1 MSRAPFSF
9 YEFFAGGGMARAGL
23 GPDWTCGLAND
34 LDPAKAA
41 AYRANWGDGDLIEA
55 NVWDLA
61 PDDLPGT
68 ADLVW
73 ASSPCQDLS
82 LAGPRGGLS
91 GQRSSA
97 FWGFWRLIEAL
108 DDQGRAP
115 GVIVIENVVGLLT
128 SCGGQDFTAICQALA
143 ARNYRFGALQINAA
157 HFVPQ
162 SRPRMFLIAARS
174 EGVNAPEPERQPG
187 PWHGASTR
195 LAAARLPCALKPSWR
210 WWHLPEPDA
219 RNAALSDLLEP
230 DDQVIWHSSEQTQA
244 IVALMAPLHRRRLDQ
259 AAAQALADGHR
270 KVGALF
276 RRTRQEQGRS
286 QQRAEVRFDG
296 LAGCLRTARGGSS
309 RQTLVV
315 IDPASEDAGVRTRLM
330 SPREGARLMGLGDDY
345 VLPKGSAAALT
356 LVGDGVAV
364 PVVAFLERHLLRQ
377 MVKACQSARQV
388 AQA

>member
-1 MSRAPFSF
+1 MSRTPFSF
-9 YEFFAGGGMARAGL
+9 YEFFAGGGMARSGL
-23 GPDWTCGLAND
+23 GPDWTCRLAND
-34 LDPAKAA
+34 LDPSKAA
-41 AYRANWGDGDLIEA
+41 AYRANWGEGDLIEA
-55 NVWDLA
+55 NVWDLS
-61 PDDLPGT
+61 PSDLPGT

-82 LAGPRGGLS
+82 LAGPRAGLS

-115 GVIVIENVVGLLT
+115 SVIVIENVVGLLT
-128 SCGGQDFTAICQALA
+128 SRGGQDFTAICEALA
-143 ARNYRFGALQINAA
+143 ARNYLFGALEINAA

-162 SRPRMFLIAARS
+162 SRPRLFLIATRS
-174 EGVNAPEPERQPG
+174 EGLATEEPG
-187 PWHGASTR
+187 SWHGPSAR
-195 LAAARLPCALKPSWR
+195 FAAQRLPKALKPHWR
-210 WWHLPEPDA
+210 WWTLPEPDA
-219 RNAALSDLLEP
+219 RNTVLGDLLEP
-230 DDQVIWHSSEQTQA
+230 GDQVPWHSPEQTQR
-244 IVALMAPLHRRRLDQ
+244 ILALMAPLHRRRLDQ
-259 AAAQALADGHR
+259 AVVQARADGQR
-270 KVGALF
+270 QVGALF

-309 RQTLVV
+309 RQTVVV
-315 IDPASEDAGVRTRLM
+315 IDPAFEAAALRTRLM

-345 VLPKGSAAALT
+345 ILPKGAAAALT

-377 MVKACQSARQV
+377 MVLACQSARQA

>member
-1 MSRAPFSF
+1 MSRTSPFSF

-23 GPDWTCGLAND
+23 GADWTCRLAND

-41 AYRANWGDGDLIEA
+41 AYRANWGEGDLIEA

-82 LAGPRGGLS
+82 LAGPRAGLS

-128 SCGGQDFTAICQALA
+128 SRGGQDFTAICEALA
-143 ARNYRFGALQINAA
+143 ARNYLFGALEINAA

-162 SRPRMFLIAARS
+162 SRPRLFLIAARS
-174 EGVNAPEPERQPG
+174 EGLTTQEPG
-187 PWHGASTR
+187 PWHGPSAR
-195 LAAARLPCALKPSWR
+195 VAAARLPDALKPNWR
-210 WWHLPEPDA
+210 WWHLPVPDA
-219 RNAALSDLLEP
+219 RNGALGDLLEP
-230 DDQVIWHSSEQTQA
+230 DDQVPWHSPEQTQA
-244 IVALMAPLHRRRLDQ
+244 ILALMAPLHRRRLEQ
-259 AAAQALADGHR
+259 AAAQARADGQR
-270 KVGALF
+270 QVGALF

-309 RQTLVV
+309 RQTVVV
-315 IDPASEDAGVRTRLM
+315 IDPAFEDAAVRTRLM

-345 VLPKGSAAALT
+345 VLPKGAAAALT
-356 LVGDGVAV
+356 LVGDGVVV

-377 MVKACQSARQV
+377 IVKACQSARQA

>member
-1 MSRAPFSF
+1 MSRTSPFSF

-23 GPDWTCGLAND
+23 GEDWHCRLAND

-41 AYRANWGDGDLIEA
+41 AYRANWGEGDLIEA
-55 NVWDLA
+55 NVWDLT

-82 LAGPRGGLS
+82 LAGPRAGLS

-128 SCGGQDFTAICQALA
+128 SRGGQDFTAICEALA
-143 ARNYRFGALQINAA
+143 ARNYLFGALEINAA

-162 SRPRMFLIAARS
+162 SRPRLFLIAARS
-174 EGVNAPEPERQPG
+174 EGLTTQEPG
-187 PWHGASTR
+187 PWHGPSAR
-195 LAAARLPCALKPSWR
+195 VAAARLPDALKPNWR
-210 WWHLPEPDA
+210 WWHLPVPDA
-219 RNAALSDLLEP
+219 RNGALGDLLEP
-230 DDQVIWHSSEQTQA
+230 DDQVPWHSPEQTQA
-244 IVALMAPLHRRRLDQ
+244 ILALMAPLHRRRLEQ
-259 AAAQALADGHR
+259 AAAQARAYGQR
-270 KVGALF
+270 QVGALF

-309 RQTLVV
+309 RQTVVV
-315 IDPASEDAGVRTRLM
+315 IDPAFEDAAVRTRLM

-345 VLPKGSAAALT
+345 VLPKGAAAALT
-356 LVGDGVAV
+356 LVGDGVVV

-377 MVKACQSARQV
+377 IVKACQSARQA

>member
-23 GPDWTCGLAND
+23 GPDWTCRLAND

-41 AYRANWGDGDLIEA
+41 AYRANWGEGDLIEA
-55 NVWDLA
+55 NVWDLT
-61 PDDLPGT
+61 PDNLPGT

-82 LAGPRGGLS
+82 LAGPRAGLS

-108 DDQGRAP
+108 DDRGRAP

-128 SCGGQDFTAICQALA
+128 SRGGQDFTAICEALA
-143 ARNYRFGALQINAA
+143 ARNYRFGALEINAA

-162 SRPRMFLIAARS
+162 SRPRLFLIATRS
-174 EGVNAPEPERQPG
+174 EGLDTEEPG
-187 PWHGASTR
+187 PWHGPNAR
-195 LAAARLPCALKPSWR
+195 LAAARLPDALKPFWR
-210 WWHLPEPDA
+210 WWHLPEADA

-230 DDQVIWHSSEQTQA
+230 DDQVIWHSPEQTQA
-244 IVALMAPLHRRRLDQ
+244 ILALMAPLHRRRLEQ
-259 AAAQALADGHR
+259 AAAQARADDHR

-309 RQTLVV
+309 RQTVVV
-315 IDPASEDAGVRTRLM
+315 IDPAFEEAALRTRLM
-330 SPREGARLMGLGDDY
+330 TPREGARLMGLGDNY
-345 VLPKGSAAALT
+345 VLPKGAAAALT

-377 MVKACQSARQV
+377 MVKACQSARQA

>member
-1 MSRAPFSF
+1 MSRTSPFSF
-9 YEFFAGGGMARAGL
+9 CEFFAGGGMARAGL
-23 GPDWTCGLAND
+23 GADWHCRLAND

-55 NVWDLA
+55 NVWDLT
-61 PDDLPGT
+61 PDDLLGT

-82 LAGPRGGLS
+82 LAGPRAGLS

-115 GVIVIENVVGLLT
+115 GVIVIENVVGLLN
-128 SCGGQDFTAICQALA
+128 SRGGQDFTAICEALA
-143 ARNYRFGALQINAA
+143 ARNYLFGALEINAA

-162 SRPRMFLIAARS
+162 SRPRLFLIAARAEDLS
-174 EGVNAPEPERQPG
+174 SPVPG
-187 PWHGASTR
+187 PWHGPSAR
-195 LAAARLPCALKPSWR
+195 LAAERLPDALKPYWR
-210 WWHLPEPDA
+210 WWQLPPPPVREQGLA
-219 RNAALSDLLEP
+219 NLLEP
-230 DDQVIWHSSEQTQA
+230 DDQTIWHSRAQTEA
-244 IVALMAPLHRRRLDQ
+244 LLTLMAPLHRRRLEQ
-259 AAAQALADGHR
+259 AVAQARGDGQR
-270 KVGALF
+270 QVGALF

-309 RQTLVV
+309 RQTVVV
-315 IDPASEDAGVRTRLM
+315 IDPAFDDGAVRTRLM

-345 VLPKGSAAALT
+345 VLPKGAAAALT

-364 PVVAFLERHLLRQ
+364 PVVTFLQRHLLRQ
-377 MVKACQSARQV
+377 LVHSCQSARQ
-388 AQA
+388 AP

>member
-1 MSRAPFSF
+1 MSRTSPFSF

-23 GPDWTCGLAND
+23 GADWTCRLAND

-41 AYRANWGDGDLIEA
+41 AYRANWGEGDLIEA

-82 LAGPRGGLS
+82 LAGPRAGLS

-115 GVIVIENVVGLLT
+115 SVIVIENVVGLLT
-128 SCGGQDFTAICQALA
+128 SRGGQDFTAICEALA
-143 ARNYRFGALQINAA
+143 ARNYLFGALEINAA

-162 SRPRMFLIAARS
+162 SRPRLFLIAARS
-174 EGVNAPEPERQPG
+174 EGLTTQEPG
-187 PWHGASTR
+187 PWHGPSAR
-195 LAAARLPCALKPSWR
+195 VAAARLPDALKPNWR
-210 WWHLPEPDA
+210 WWHLPVPDA
-219 RNAALSDLLEP
+219 RNGALGDLLEP
-230 DDQVIWHSSEQTQA
+230 DDQVPWHSPEQTQA
-244 IVALMAPLHRRRLDQ
+244 ILALMAPLHRRRLEQ
-259 AAAQALADGHR
+259 AAAQARGDGQR
-270 KVGALF
+270 QVGALF

-309 RQTLVV
+309 RQTVVV
-315 IDPASEDAGVRTRLM
+315 IDPAFEDAAVRTRLM

-345 VLPKGSAAALT
+345 VLPKGAAAALT
-356 LVGDGVAV
+356 LVGDGVVV

-377 MVKACQSARQV
+377 IVKACQSARQA

>member
-55 NVWDLA
+55 NVWDLT

-82 LAGPRGGLS
+82 LAGPRAGLS

-97 FWGFWRLIEAL
+97 FWGFWRIIEAL

-128 SCGGQDFTAICQALA
+128 SRGGQDFTAICQALA
-143 ARNYRFGALQINAA
+143 ARNYRFGALEINAS

-162 SRPRMFLIAARS
+162 SRPRLFLIATQS
-174 EGVNAPEPERQPG
+174 EASASEVPG
-187 PWHGASTR
+187 PWHGPSAC

-230 DDQVIWHSSEQTQA
+230 DDQAIWHSAAQTEA
-244 IVALMAPLHRRRLDQ
+244 LLGLMAPLHRRRLDQ
-259 AAAQALADGHR
+259 AMAQALADGR
-270 KVGALF
+270 RQVGALF

-315 IDPASEDAGVRTRLM
+315 IDPAFEDAGVRTRLM

>member
-1 MSRAPFSF
+1 MSRTSPFSF

-23 GPDWTCGLAND
+23 GADWTCRLAND
-34 LDPAKAA
+34 LDPEKAA
-41 AYRANWGDGDLIEA
+41 AYRANWGEGDLIEA
-55 NVWDLA
+55 NVWDLT

-82 LAGPRGGLS
+82 LAGPRAGLS

-97 FWGFWRLIEAL
+97 FWGFWRLNEAL

-128 SCGGQDFTAICQALA
+128 SRGGQDFTAICEALA
-143 ARNYRFGALQINAA
+143 ARNYRFGALEINAA

-162 SRPRMFLIAARS
+162 SRPRLFLIAARS
-174 EGVNAPEPERQPG
+174 EGLTTQEPG
-187 PWHGASTR
+187 PWHGPSAR
-195 LAAARLPCALKPSWR
+195 VAAARLPDALKPFWR

-219 RNAALSDLLEP
+219 RNGALGDLLEP
-230 DDQVIWHSSEQTQA
+230 DDQVPWHSPDQTQA
-244 IVALMAPLHRRRLDQ
+244 ILALMAPLHRRRLEQ
-259 AAAQALADGHR
+259 AAAQARAYGQR
-270 KVGALF
+270 QVGALF

-309 RQTLVV
+309 RQTVVV
-315 IDPASEDAGVRTRLM
+315 IDPAFEDAAVRTRLM
-330 SPREGARLMGLGDDY
+330 TPREGARLMGLGDDY
-345 VLPKGSAAALT
+345 VLPKGAAAALT

-377 MVKACQSARQV
+377 MVKACQSARQA

>member
-82 LAGPRGGLS
+82 FAGPRGGLS

-108 DDQGRAP
+108 DDQDRAP
-115 GVIVIENVVGLLT
+115 SVIVIENVVGLLT
-128 SCGGQDFTAICQALA
+128 SRGGQDFTAICQALA
-143 ARNYRFGALQINAA
+143 ARNYRFGALQINAS

-162 SRPRMFLIAARS
+162 SRPRLFLIAARS
-174 EGVNAPEPERQPG
+174 ESVNAPEPERQPG

-195 LAAARLPCALKPSWR
+195 LAAARLPQALKSYWR
-210 WWHLPEPDA
+210 WWHLPEPEA
-219 RNAALSDLLEP
+219 KAETLGDLLEP
-230 DDQVIWHSSEQTQA
+230 DDQAIWHSAAQTEA
-244 IVALMAPLHRRRLDQ
+244 LLGLMAPLHRRRLEQ
-259 AAAQALADGHR
+259 AAAQALADGR
-270 KVGALF
+270 RQVGALF

-309 RQTLVV
+309 RQTRVV
-315 IDPASEDAGVRTRLM
+315 IDPAFEDAGVRTRLM

-377 MVKACQSARQV
+377 MVKVCQSARQA

>member
-1 MSRAPFSF
+1 MSRTSPFSF

-23 GPDWTCGLAND
+23 GADWTCRLAND
-34 LDPAKAA
+34 LDPAKVA
-41 AYRANWGDGDLIEA
+41 AYRANWGAGDLIEA
-55 NVWDLA
+55 NVWDLT

-82 LAGPRGGLS
+82 LAGPRAGLS

-128 SCGGQDFTAICQALA
+128 SRGGQDFTAICEALA
-143 ARNYRFGALQINAA
+143 SRRYRFGALEINAA

-162 SRPRMFLIAARS
+162 SRPRLFLIATRS
-174 EGVNAPEPERQPG
+174 EGLTTEEPG
-187 PWHGASTR
+187 PWHGPSAR
-195 LAAARLPCALKPSWR
+195 VAAARLPDALKPYWR

-219 RNAALSDLLEP
+219 RNTALSDLLEP
-230 DDQVIWHSSEQTQA
+230 DDQVTWHSPDQTQA
-244 IVALMAPLHRRRLDQ
+244 ILALMAPLHRRRLEQ
-259 AAAQALADGHR
+259 AAAQARGDGQR
-270 KVGALF
+270 QVGALF

-309 RQTLVV
+309 RQTVVV
-315 IDPASEDAGVRTRLM
+315 IDPAFEDAGLRTRLM
-330 SPREGARLMGLGDDY
+330 SPREAARLMGLGDDY
-345 VLPKGSAAALT
+345 ILPKGAAAALT

-377 MVKACQSARQV
+377 MVIACQSARQA

>member
-23 GPDWTCGLAND
+23 GDDWHCRLAND
-34 LDPAKAA
+34 LDPSKAGT
-41 AYRANWGDGDLIEA
+41 YRANWGDGDLIEA
-55 NVWDLA
+55 NVWDLD
-61 PDDLPGT
+61 PDDLPGQ

-82 LAGPRGGLS
+82 LAGPRAGLS

-115 GVIVIENVVGLLT
+115 SVIVIENVVGLLT
-128 SCGGQDFTAICQALA
+128 SRGGQDFTAICEALA
-143 ARNYRFGALQINAA
+143 SRHYRFGALQINAA

-162 SRPRMFLIAARS
+162 SRPRLFLIAARS
-174 EGVNAPEPERQPG
+174 EALATAEPG
-187 PWHGASTR
+187 PWHGTSVR
-195 LAAARLPCALKPSWR
+195 LAASRLPKALKPHWR
-210 WWHLPEPDA
+210 WWHLPQPKA
-219 RNAALSDLLEP
+219 RTEVLADLLEP
-230 DDQVIWHSSEQTQA
+230 DDQVTWHSPEQTKR
-244 IVALMAPLHRRRLDQ
+244 ILALMAPLHRRHLEQ
-259 AAAQALADGHR
+259 AAAQARADGCR
-270 KVGALF
+270 QVGALF
-276 RRTRQEQGRS
+276 RRTRQEQGCS
-286 QQRAEVRFDG
+286 EQRAEVRFDG

-309 RQTLVV
+309 RQTLIV
-315 IDPASEDAGVRTRLM
+315 IDPAFADAVLRTRLM

-345 VLPKGSAAALT
+345 VLPKAAAAALT

-377 MVKACQSARQV
+377 MVKVCQSARQA

>member
-1 MSRAPFSF
+1 MSRSSPFSF

-23 GPDWTCGLAND
+23 GPDWTCCLAND

-41 AYRANWGDGDLIEA
+41 AYRANWGEGDLIEA
-55 NVWDLA
+55 NVWDLN

-82 LAGPRGGLS
+82 LAGPRAGLS

-128 SCGGQDFTAICQALA
+128 SRSGQDFTAICEALA
-143 ARNYRFGALQINAA
+143 ARNYRFGALEINAV

-162 SRPRMFLIAARS
+162 SRPRLFLIATRS
-174 EGVNAPEPERQPG
+174 EASACAEPG
-187 PWHGASTR
+187 PWHGPSAR
-195 LAAARLPCALKPSWR
+195 LAAERLPENLKPSWR
-210 WWHLPEPDA
+210 WWNLPKADA

-230 DDQVIWHSSEQTQA
+230 DDQVIWHSPEQTQA
-244 IVALMAPLHRRRLDQ
+244 IVALMAPLHRCRLDK
-259 AAAQALADGHR
+259 AMAQARADGHR
-270 KVGALF
+270 QVGALF

-309 RQTLVV
+309 RQTVVV
-315 IDPASEDAGVRTRLM
+315 IDPAFEEAAVRTRLM
-330 SPREGARLMGLGDDY
+330 TPREGARLMGLGDDY
-345 VLPKGSAAALT
+345 VLPKGAAAALT

-364 PVVAFLERHLLRQ
+364 PVVAFLERHLLGQ
-377 MVKACQSARQV
+377 MVKACQSARQA

>member
-1 MSRAPFSF
+1 MSRTSPFSF

-23 GPDWTCGLAND
+23 GADWTCRLAND
-34 LDPAKAA
+34 LDPIKVA
-41 AYRANWGDGDLIEA
+41 AYRANWGAGDLIEA
-55 NVWDLA
+55 NVWDLK

-82 LAGPRGGLS
+82 LAGHRAGLS

-108 DDQGRAP
+108 DEQGRAP

-128 SCGGQDFTAICQALA
+128 SRGGQDFTAICEALA
-143 ARNYRFGALQINAA
+143 SRRYRFGALEINAA

-162 SRPRMFLIAARS
+162 SRPRLFLIAARS
-174 EGVNAPEPERQPG
+174 EGLATKEPG
-187 PWHGASTR
+187 PWHGPSAR
-195 LAAARLPCALKPSWR
+195 VAAARLPDALKPYWR
-210 WWHLPEPDA
+210 WWHLAEPDA
-219 RNAALSDLLEP
+219 RNTALSDLLEP
-230 DDQVIWHSSEQTQA
+230 DDQVPWHSPEQTQA
-244 IVALMAPLHRRRLDQ
+244 ILALMAPLHRRRLKQ
-259 AAAQALADGHR
+259 AAAQARADGQR
-270 KVGALF
+270 QVGALF

-309 RQTLVV
+309 RQTVVV
-315 IDPASEDAGVRTRLM
+315 IDPHLGEGAVRTRLM
-330 SPREGARLMGLGDDY
+330 SPREGARLMGLGDEY
-345 VLPKGSAAALT
+345 ILPKGAAAALT
-356 LVGDGVAV
+356 LVGDGVVV

-377 MVKACQSARQV
+377 MVKACQSARQA

>member
-41 AYRANWGDGDLIEA
+41 AYRANWGGGDLIEA

-61 PDDLPGT
+61 PDDLPGQ

-82 LAGPRGGLS
+82 IAGPRGGLW

-128 SCGGQDFTAICQALA
+128 SRGGQDFTAICQALA
-143 ARNYRFGALQINAA
+143 ARNYRFGALEINAS

-162 SRPRMFLIAARS
+162 SRPRLFLIATRS
-174 EGVNAPEPERQPG
+174 EASACAEPG
-187 PWHGASTR
+187 PWHGPSAC
-195 LAAARLPCALKPSWR
+195 LAAARLPKSLKPSWR

-259 AAAQALADGHR
+259 AMAQALADGHR

-315 IDPASEDAGVRTRLM
+315 IDPAFEEADLRTRLM
-330 SPREGARLMGLGDDY
+330 TPREGARLMGLGDDY
-345 VLPKGSAAALT
+345 VLPKGAAAALT

-364 PVVAFLERHLLRQ
+364 PVVAFLERHVLRQ

>member
-1 MSRAPFSF
+1 MSRTSPFSF

-23 GPDWTCGLAND
+23 GADWTCRLAND

-41 AYRANWGDGDLIEA
+41 AYRANWGEGDLIEA

-82 LAGPRGGLS
+82 LAGPRAGLS

-128 SCGGQDFTAICQALA
+128 SRGGQDFTAICEALA
-143 ARNYRFGALQINAA
+143 ARNYLFGALEINAA

-162 SRPRMFLIAARS
+162 SRPRLFLIAARS
-174 EGVNAPEPERQPG
+174 GGLTTQEPG
-187 PWHGASTR
+187 PWHGPSAR
-195 LAAARLPCALKPSWR
+195 VAAARLPDALKPNWR
-210 WWHLPEPDA
+210 WWHLPVPDA
-219 RNAALSDLLEP
+219 RNGALGDLLEP
-230 DDQVIWHSSEQTQA
+230 DDQVPWHSPEQTQA
-244 IVALMAPLHRRRLDQ
+244 ILALMAPLHRRRLEQ
-259 AAAQALADGHR
+259 AAAQARGDGQR
-270 KVGALF
+270 QVGALF

-309 RQTLVV
+309 RQTVVV
-315 IDPASEDAGVRTRLM
+315 IDPAFEDAAVRTRLM

-345 VLPKGSAAALT
+345 VLPKGAAAALT
-356 LVGDGVAV
+356 LVGDGVVV

-377 MVKACQSARQV
+377 IVKACQSARQA

>member
-1 MSRAPFSF
+1 MSRTSPYSF

-23 GPDWTCGLAND
+23 GADWTCRLAND
-34 LDPAKAA
+34 LDPEKAA
-41 AYRANWGDGDLIEA
+41 AYRANWGEGDLIEA
-55 NVWDLA
+55 NVWDLT

-82 LAGPRGGLS
+82 LAGPRAGLS

-128 SCGGQDFTAICQALA
+128 SRGGQDFTAICEALA
-143 ARNYRFGALQINAA
+143 ARNYLFGALEINAA

-162 SRPRMFLIAARS
+162 SRPRLFLIAARS
-174 EGVNAPEPERQPG
+174 EGLARQEPG
-187 PWHGASTR
+187 PWHGPSAR
-195 LAAARLPCALKPSWR
+195 VAAARLPDALKPYWR

-219 RNAALSDLLEP
+219 TTAALGDLLEP
-230 DDQVIWHSSEQTQA
+230 DGQVPWHSPEQTQA
-244 IVALMAPLHRRRLDQ
+244 ILALMAPLHRRRLEQ
-259 AAAQALADGHR
+259 AAGQARGDGQR
-270 KVGALF
+270 QVGALF

-309 RQTLVV
+309 RQTVVV
-315 IDPASEDAGVRTRLM
+315 IDPAFEDAGLRTRLM

-345 VLPKGSAAALT
+345 VLPKGAAAALT

-377 MVKACQSARQV
+377 MVKACQSARQA

>member
-1 MSRAPFSF
+1 MSRAPFRF

-23 GPDWTCGLAND
+23 GADWHCLFAND
-34 LDPAKAA
+34 HDPAKTG
-41 AYRANWGDGDLIEA
+41 AYRANWGAGDLIEA
-55 NVWDLA
+55 DVWNINLDS
-61 PDDLPGT
+61 LPGQ

-82 LAGPRGGLS
+82 LAGHRAGLS

-97 FWGFWRLIEAL
+97 FWGFWRLIEGL

-115 GVIVIENVVGLLT
+115 SLMVIENVVGLLT
-128 SCGGQDFTAICQALA
+128 SRGGEDFATICQALA
-143 ARNYRFGALQINAA
+143 ERGYLFGALEINAG

-162 SRPRMFLIAARS
+162 SRPRLFLVATRAD
-174 EGVNAPEPERQPG
+174 GNALSNREPG

-195 LAAARLPCALKPSWR
+195 LAADRLPPALKSHWR
-210 WWHLPEPDA
+210 WWHLPQPQA
-219 RNAALSDLLEP
+219 RNENLAALLEP
-230 DDQVIWHSSEQTQA
+230 DHHVPWHTDAQTQTLLS
-244 IVALMAPLHRRRLDQ
+244 LMAPLHRRRLDQ
-259 AAAQALADGHR
+259 AMAQARTEGQR
-270 KVGALF
+270 KVGTLY

-309 RQTLVV
+309 RQTVV
-315 IDPASEDAGVRTRLM
+315 VLDPALDEKAIRTRLV
-330 SPREGARLMGLGDDY
+330 SPREGARLMGLIDDY
-345 VLPKGSAAALT
+345 VLPKSAAAALT

-377 MVKACQSARQV
+377 MAKACQSARQA

>member
-1 MSRAPFSF
+1 MSRGPFSF

-23 GPDWTCGLAND
+23 GADWTCRLAND
-34 LDPAKAA
+34 LDPEKAA
-41 AYRANWGDGDLIEA
+41 AYRANWGEGDLIEA
-55 NVWDLA
+55 NVWDLT

-82 LAGPRGGLS
+82 LAGPRAGLS

-97 FWGFWRLIEAL
+97 FWGLWRLNEAV

-128 SCGGQDFTAICQALA
+128 SRGGQDFTAICEALA
-143 ARNYRFGALQINAA
+143 ARNYRFGALEINAA

-162 SRPRMFLIAARS
+162 SRPRLFLIAARS
-174 EGVNAPEPERQPG
+174 EGLATQEPG
-187 PWHGASTR
+187 LWHGPSAR
-195 LAAARLPCALKPSWR
+195 VAAARLPDALKPYWR
-210 WWHLPEPDA
+210 WWHLPEPNA
-219 RNAALSDLLEP
+219 RNAALGGLLEP
-230 DDQVIWHSSEQTQA
+230 DDQVPWHSPDQTQA
-244 IVALMAPLHRRRLDQ
+244 ILALMAPLHRRRLEQ
-259 AAAQALADGHR
+259 AAAQARAYGQR
-270 KVGALF
+270 QVGALF

-309 RQTLVV
+309 RQTVVV
-315 IDPASEDAGVRTRLM
+315 IDPAFEDAAVRTRLM
-330 SPREGARLMGLGDDY
+330 TPREGARLMGLGDDY
-345 VLPKGSAAALT
+345 VLPKGAAAALT

-377 MVKACQSARQV
+377 MVKACQSARQA

>member
-1 MSRAPFSF
+1 MSRTSPFSF

-23 GPDWTCGLAND
+23 GADWTCRLAND

-41 AYRANWGDGDLIEA
+41 AYRANWGEGDLIEA

-82 LAGPRGGLS
+82 LAGPRAGLS

-128 SCGGQDFTAICQALA
+128 SRGGQDFTAICEALA
-143 ARNYRFGALQINAA
+143 ARNYLFGALEINAT

-162 SRPRMFLIAARS
+162 SRPRLFLIAARS
-174 EGVNAPEPERQPG
+174 EGLTTQEPG
-187 PWHGASTR
+187 PWHGPSAR
-195 LAAARLPCALKPSWR
+195 VAAARLPDALKPNWR
-210 WWHLPEPDA
+210 WWHLPVPDA
-219 RNAALSDLLEP
+219 RNGALGDLLEP
-230 DDQVIWHSSEQTQA
+230 DDQVPWHSPEQTQA
-244 IVALMAPLHRRRLDQ
+244 ILALMAPLHRRRLEQ
-259 AAAQALADGHR
+259 AAAQARGDGQR
-270 KVGALF
+270 QVGALF

-309 RQTLVV
+309 RQTVVV
-315 IDPASEDAGVRTRLM
+315 IDPAFEDAAVRTRLM

-345 VLPKGSAAALT
+345 VLPKGAAAALT
-356 LVGDGVAV
+356 LVGDGVVV

-377 MVKACQSARQV
+377 IVKACQSARQA

>member
-1 MSRAPFSF
+1 MSRTSPFSF

-23 GPDWTCGLAND
+23 GADWTCRLAND

-41 AYRANWGDGDLIEA
+41 AYRANWGEGDLIEA

-82 LAGPRGGLS
+82 LAGPRAGLS

-128 SCGGQDFTAICQALA
+128 SRGGQDFTAICEALA
-143 ARNYRFGALQINAA
+143 ARNYLFGALEINAA

-162 SRPRMFLIAARS
+162 SRPRLFLIAARS
-174 EGVNAPEPERQPG
+174 EGLTTQEPG
-187 PWHGASTR
+187 PWHGPSAR
-195 LAAARLPCALKPSWR
+195 VAAARLPDALKPNWR
-210 WWHLPEPDA
+210 WWHLPVPDA
-219 RNAALSDLLEP
+219 RNGALGDLLEP
-230 DDQVIWHSSEQTQA
+230 DDQVPWHSPEQTQA
-244 IVALMAPLHRRRLDQ
+244 ILALMAPLHRRRLEQ
-259 AAAQALADGHR
+259 AAAQARAYGQR
-270 KVGALF
+270 QVGALF

-309 RQTLVV
+309 RQTVVV
-315 IDPASEDAGVRTRLM
+315 IDPAFEDAAVRTRLM

-345 VLPKGSAAALT
+345 VLPKGAAAALT
-356 LVGDGVAV
+356 LVGDGVVV

-377 MVKACQSARQV
+377 IVKACQSARQA

>member
-1 MSRAPFSF
+1 MSRTPFSF

-23 GPDWTCGLAND
+23 GDDWHCRLAND
-34 LDPAKAA
+34 LDPSKAA
-41 AYRANWGDGDLIEA
+41 AYRANWGEGDLIEA
-55 NVWDLA
+55 NVWDLS
-61 PDDLPGT
+61 PGDLPGT

-82 LAGPRGGLS
+82 LAGARAGLS

-115 GVIVIENVVGLLT
+115 SVIVIENVVGLLT
-128 SCGGQDFTAICQALA
+128 SRGGQDFTAICEALA
-143 ARNYRFGALQINAA
+143 SRHYRFGALEINAA

-162 SRPRMFLIAARS
+162 SRPRLFLIATRS
-174 EGVNAPEPERQPG
+174 EGPAKQGPG
-187 PWHGASTR
+187 PWHGPSAR
-195 LAAARLPCALKPSWR
+195 LAAERLPKALQPHWR
-210 WWHLPEPDA
+210 WWTLPEPDA
-219 RNAALSDLLEP
+219 RNTALGDLLEP
-230 DDQVIWHSSEQTQA
+230 DHQVTWHSQEQTQR
-244 IVALMAPLHRRRLDQ
+244 ILALMAPLHRRRLDQ
-259 AAAQALADGHR
+259 AVVQARADGQR
-270 KVGALF
+270 QVGALF

-309 RQTLVV
+309 RQTVVV
-315 IDPASEDAGVRTRLM
+315 IDPAVEETALRMRLM

-345 VLPKGSAAALT
+345 LLPKGAAAALT

-377 MVKACQSARQV
+377 MVIACQSARQA

>member
-23 GPDWTCGLAND
+23 GEDWHCRLAND
-34 LDPAKAA
+34 LDPSKAG

-61 PDDLPGT
+61 PDDLPGQ

-82 LAGPRGGLS
+82 LAGPRVGLS

-115 GVIVIENVVGLLT
+115 SVIVIENVVGLLT
-128 SCGGQDFTAICQALA
+128 SRGGQDFKAICEALA
-143 ARNYRFGALQINAA
+143 SRHYRFGALQINAA

-162 SRPRMFLIAARS
+162 SRPRLFLIASRS
-174 EGVNAPEPERQPG
+174 EVSASAEPG
-187 PWHGASTR
+187 PWHGTSVR
-195 LAAARLPCALKPSWR
+195 LAAARLPKALKPHWR
-210 WWHLPEPDA
+210 WWPLPQPQA
-219 RNAALSDLLEP
+219 RTEALGDLLEP
-230 DDQVIWHSSEQTQA
+230 DDQVPWHSPEQTQR
-244 IVALMAPLHRRRLDQ
+244 ILALMAPLHRRRLDQ
-259 AAAQALADGHR
+259 AAAQARADGQR
-270 KVGALF
+270 QVGALF
-276 RRTRQEQGRS
+276 LRTRQEQGRS

-315 IDPASEDAGVRTRLM
+315 IDPAVADAALRTRLM

-345 VLPKGSAAALT
+345 VLPKAAAAALT

-377 MVKACQSARQV
+377 MVKACQSARQA

>member
-1 MSRAPFSF
+1 MSRTSPFSF

-23 GPDWTCGLAND
+23 GADWICRLAND

-41 AYRANWGDGDLIEA
+41 AYRANWGEGDLIEA
-55 NVWDLA
+55 NVWDLK

-82 LAGPRGGLS
+82 LAGPRAGLS

-108 DDQGRAP
+108 DEQGRAP

-128 SCGGQDFTAICQALA
+128 SRGGQDFTAICEALA
-143 ARNYRFGALQINAA
+143 ARNYLFGALEINAA

-162 SRPRMFLIAARS
+162 SRPRLFLIATRS
-174 EGVNAPEPERQPG
+174 EGLTTEEPG
-187 PWHGASTR
+187 PWHGPSAR
-195 LAAARLPCALKPSWR
+195 VAAARLPDALKPYWR

-219 RNAALSDLLEP
+219 RNTALSDLLEP
-230 DDQVIWHSSEQTQA
+230 DDQVTWHSPDQTQA
-244 IVALMAPLHRRRLDQ
+244 ILALMAPLHRRRLEQ
-259 AAAQALADGHR
+259 AAAQARGDGQR
-270 KVGALF
+270 QVGALF

-309 RQTLVV
+309 RQTVVV
-315 IDPASEDAGVRTRLM
+315 IDPAFEDAGLRTRLM
-330 SPREGARLMGLGDDY
+330 SPREAARLMGLGDDY
-345 VLPKGSAAALT
+345 ILPKGAAAALT

-377 MVKACQSARQV
+377 MVKACQSARQA